1 MWLSYPKKFL
11 REMYDW
17 TLAWSKSKYA
27 PFALFFVAFAE
38 SSFFLIPPDVLLI
51 AMIIASPSKW
61 IKYGAIT
68 LTGSVLGGIFGYF
81 IGYGLYEAVGVKI
94 VEFYSLQGLIE
105 SIKIKYE
112 ANAFLTIFIAAF
124 TPIPY
129 KLITISAG
137 LFKIPIYTLIIASV
151 IGRGMRFF
159 LVSGLLR
166 MFGEKI
172 AKAIDKYF
180 DILSLIFGA
189 LLIGGFLVV
198 KFLF

>member
-1 MWLSYPKKFL
+1 
-11 REMYDW
+11 MYDW

-68 LTGSVLGGIFGYF
+68 LAGSVLGGIFGYF

-159 LVSGLLR
+159 LVSGLLYV
-166 MFGEKI
+166 FGERI
-172 AKAIDKYF
+172 VKAIDKYF

-189 LLIGGFLVV
+189 LLIGGFLAV
-198 KFLF
+198 KILF